1 MYPLVESDHVQDQA
15 AYQEQSSPVF
25 SNLIPDEFINDL
37 LYRNSKEAIVQL
49 ISLELD
55 EVNNLPVVDRISFFS
70 RLGFASQAIGDL
82 QDASDSYTKAI
93 EIAESAGEVWGMLE
107 GYVDASDVSIRLGDL
122 QSAQDL
128 LDKAEILLKSFNKV
142 RFRAYLKCQLGYLHI
157 EYHNYSRAQEYFL
170 EAQRLF
176 DAIDSKSLKDIYYQ
190 TKTYGGLGL
199 IHERNGSYGLSI
211 KAYIRA
217 YKQAKEHRLMILFPK
232 TALSLSKVYIK
243 NDNHIDAETVLDEVI
258 QFEDQMQPVHRAGI
272 LSNLGYCRMQN
283 GAHKTALSLL
293 EESKKIYLNS
303 SKDCKEDLFSVER
316 WTAILHQKTENYE
329 QAGAYF
335 QNAFKLAEDIK
346 GFRALSTIYRDI
358 ADYYS
363 KTQNFKAAYNY
374 SMLHNEAIEN
384 YYEELSDQQRYEVE
398 IKYETELKEKETEH
412 LHLQAAKLQLK
423 ALRAQMNPHF
433 IYNALN
439 AIQHFISAKR
449 EKDAATYLAK
459 FAVLMRKSLDYS
471 DKEYI
476 SLEEEIAFINDYLEI
491 NQKLRFEDAMRYIV
505 VVEEDLEEDIL
516 GIPSMIIQPYVENAI
531 EHGIR
536 MKKDG
541 IIKIEFQTYD
551 EDHILCVIED
561 NGIGRVAAAEY
572 KAQKEDLSSYESKGT
587 KITEQRLQLI
597 NKTSQRNLYV
607 RTIDLVDDNASPC
620 GTKVE
625 IRIPVSELP

>member
-15 AYQEQSSPVF
+15 VYQEHSSQVF

-37 LYRNSKEAIVQL
+37 LFRNSKEAIVQL

-55 EVNNLPVVDRISFFS
+55 EVNHLPIADRILFFS
-70 RLGFASQAIGDL
+70 RLGFASQAMDDL
-82 QDASDSYTKAI
+82 ADASDSYTKAI
-93 EIAESAGEVWGMLE
+93 DIAESAGEVWGMLE
-107 GYVDASDVSIRLGDL
+107 GYIDAADVCMRQSEL
-122 QSAQDL
+122 QSAQGY
-128 LDKAEILLKSFNKV
+128 LDKAEILLESFNKV
-142 RFRAYLKCQLGYLHI
+142 RFRAYLKCQLGYLQI
-157 EYHNYSRAQEYFL
+157 EYYNYSRAQEYFL

-176 DAIDSKSLKDIYYQ
+176 DVITPHSLKDVYYRIR
-190 TKTYGGLGL
+190 TYSGLGL

-211 KAYIRA
+211 KAYFRA
-217 YKQAKEHRLMILFPK
+217 YKLAMDHELMILFPQ

-243 NDNHIDAETVLDEVI
+243 NDNHIDAETILDEVI
-258 QFEDQMQPVHRAGI
+258 DLENGVLPIVRAGI

-283 GAHKTALSLL
+283 GAYKMALSLL
-293 EESKKIYLNS
+293 QEGKRIYLNS
-303 SKDCKEDLFSVER
+303 ETDCTEDLFSVER
-316 WTAILHQKTENYE
+316 WTAILHQKTEDYDL
-329 QAGAYF
+329 AGSYF
-335 QNAFKLAEDIK
+335 QNAFKLAEEIK
-346 GFRALSTIYRDI
+346 GFRALSTIYKDI
-358 ADYYS
+358 ADFYS
-363 KTQNFKAAYNY
+363 KTQNFEAAYKY
-374 SMLHNEAIEN
+374 SMLYNEAIEN
-384 YYEELSDQQRYEVE
+384 YYEEQSDQQRYEVE

-449 EKDAATYLAK
+449 EKDATKYLAK

-476 SLEEEIAFINDYLEI
+476 SLEEEISFINDYLEI
-491 NQKLRFEDAMRYIV
+491 NQKLRFEDAMRYV
-505 VVEEDLEEDIL
+505 VEIEEDLEEDIL

-536 MKKDG
+536 MKKNG
-541 IIKIEFQTYD
+541 LIKIEFKTYD
-551 EDHILCVIED
+551 DNHILCTIED
-561 NGIGRVAAAEY
+561 NGIGRSAAAAY
-572 KAQKEDLSSYESKGT
+572 KAQKEDMASYESKGT

-607 RTIDLVDDNASPC
+607 RTIDLVDDDAQPC
-620 GTKVE
+620 GTRVE
-625 IRIPVSELP
+625 IRIPVSEI

>member
-37 LYRNSKEAIVQL
+37 LFRNSEEAIFQL
-49 ISLELD
+49 TSLELD
-55 EVNNLPVVDRISFFS
+55 EVNSLPITDRILFFS
-70 RLGFASQAIGDL
+70 RLGFASQAIDDL
-82 QDASDSYTKAI
+82 DDSSDAYTKAI

-107 GYVDASDVSIRLGDL
+107 GYIDASDVCIRRGEL
-122 QSAQDL
+122 QAAQSY
-128 LDKAEILLKSFNKV
+128 LDKAEILLESFNKV
-142 RFRAYLKCQLGYLHI
+142 RFRAYLKCQLGYLQI
-157 EYHNYSRAQEYFL
+157 EYYNYSRAQEYFL

-176 DAIDSKSLKDIYYQ
+176 DAINAPSLKDVYYR
-190 TKTYGGLGL
+190 TRTYHGIGL

-217 YKQAKEHRLMILFPK
+217 YTQAKDYKLMILFPQA
-232 TALSLSKVYIK
+232 ALSLSQAYIK
-243 NDNHIDAETVLDEVI
+243 NDSHIDAETILDEVI
-258 QFEDQMQPVHRAGI
+258 DIENGISPITRAGI
-272 LSNLGYCRMQN
+272 LANLGYCRMQN
-283 GAHKTALSLL
+283 GAYKMALSLL
-293 EESKKIYLNS
+293 QEAKQIYINNPS
-303 SKDCKEDLFSVER
+303 ANNEDLFAVER
-316 WTAILHQKTENYE
+316 WTAKLYQKTKEYE
-329 QAGAYF
+329 QAGSYF
-335 QNAFKLAEDIK
+335 QKAFKLAEEIK
-346 GFRALSTIYRDI
+346 GFRALSTIYKDI
-358 ADYYS
+358 ADFYS
-363 KTQNFKAAYNY
+363 RTQNYEAAYKY
-374 SMLHNEAIEN
+374 SMLYNEAIEN

-412 LHLQAAKLQLK
+412 LQLQAAKLQLK

-449 EKDAATYLAK
+449 EKDATTYLAK

-505 VVEEDLEEDIL
+505 EVEEDLEEDIL

-541 IIKIEFQTYD
+541 LIKIIFQTYD
-551 EDHILCVIED
+551 ENHILCIIED
-561 NGIGRVAAAEY
+561 NGIGRSAAAAF
-572 KAQKEDLSSYESKGT
+572 KAQKEDMASYESKGT

-607 RTIDLVDDNASPC
+607 RTIDLMDDNANPS
-620 GTKVE
+620 GTRVE
-625 IRIPVSELP
+625 IRIPVSDI